1 MAEQAQGSQP
11 GASHSDAPTGSR
23 AGCVFEVCL
32 IGTHAVLWC
41 PDEQTIFERIPIC
54 ALQGMVEGVK
64 ASEPETQ
71 SDLET
76 HGTADCGM
84 VPIGAYLSSLSSGTR
99 TRLT

>member
-23 AGCVFEVCL
+23 AGCVFKVR
-32 IGTHAVLWC
+32 ITGAHAVLWC
-41 PDEQTIFERIPIC
+41 PNERTIFKRIPVC
-54 ALQGMVEGVK
+54 ALQGVVEGVK
-64 ASEPETQ
+64 ASKPETQ

-76 HGTADCGM
+76 HGTADWGM
-84 VPIGAYLSSLSSGTR
+84 VPIGAHLSSLSFGTH